1 MSFLA
6 EGTRWAG
13 GLCLT
18 SDRHLIEMSVG
29 VGNIQYYPVF
39 GKTKMVG
46 FSFLIYIFFFQISVK
61 NKFAGGRRHERVTA
75 NATCE

>member
-6 EGTRWAG
+6 EGTRWAA

-29 VGNIQYYPVF
+29 VGNILYYPVF
-39 GKTKMVG
+39 GKTNG
-46 FSFLIYIFFFQISVK
+46 WFLFFYIFSS
-61 NKFAGGRRHERVTA
+61 NK
-75 NATCE
+75 CEKQMCRWKETRESNC

>member
-6 EGTRWAG
+6 EGTRWAA

-29 VGNIQYYPVF
+29 VGNILYYPVF
-39 GKTKMVG
+39 GKTNG
-46 FSFLIYIFFFQISVK
+46 WFLFFFIYFLQISVK
-61 NKFAGGRRHERVTA
+61 NKCAGGRRHERVTA
-75 NATCE
+75 NATW

>member
-46 FSFLIYIFFFQISVK
+46 FSFLIYIFFSNKCEKQICRWK
-61 NKFAGGRRHERVTA
+61 ET
-75 NATCE
+75 